1 MDSYWKAAGVALL
14 AVIFI
19 LTIGKNEK
27 DISIVL
33 SMIVCCLLGVMAVSY
48 LEPVIDLLWDIHSVG
63 KIQNTFL
70 NTLLKAAGIAFISEM
85 ICCICADAGN
95 GSLGK
100 IFQFL
105 GSTVILNLSIP
116 VIRGLLS
123 LVRDIL
129 NVL

>member
-1 MDSYWKAAGVALL
+1 MDSFWKAAGVALL

-70 NTLLKAAGIAFISEM
+70 NTLLKAAGIAFVSEM
-85 ICCICADAGN
+85 ICYICADAGN